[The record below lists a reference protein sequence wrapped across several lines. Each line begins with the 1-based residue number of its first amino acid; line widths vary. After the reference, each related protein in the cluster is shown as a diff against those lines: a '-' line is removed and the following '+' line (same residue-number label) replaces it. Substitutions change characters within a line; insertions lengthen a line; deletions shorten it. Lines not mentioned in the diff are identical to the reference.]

1 MMIKIGNKTLIC
13 SRKREHQDYLWEN
26 INMLRLEII
35 EDVLSYNRTNK
46 IPVKDLKRKAS
57 LIKKYSKRLKLI
69 ST

>member
-1 MMIKIGNKTLIC
+1 MIIKIGNKTLIC
-13 SRKREHQDYLWEN
+13 SRKREHQVYLWDN

-46 IPVKDLKRKAS
+46 IPVKDLKRKAT

-69 ST
+69 NT

>member
-13 SRKREHQDYLWEN
+13 SRKREHQDYLWDN

-35 EDVLSYNRTNK
+35 EDVLSYNKTNK
-46 IPVKDLKRKAS
+46 IPVKDLKRKAK
-57 LIKKYSKRLKLI
+57 LIRKYSTRLKLI

>member
-1 MMIKIGNKTLIC
+1 MIKIGNKTLIC
-13 SRKREHQDYLWEN
+13 SRKREHQDYLWDN

-35 EDVLSYNRTNK
+35 EDVLSYNKTNK
-46 IPVKDLKRKAS
+46 IPVKDLKRKAK

>member
-1 MMIKIGNKTLIC
+1 
-13 SRKREHQDYLWEN
+13 
-26 INMLRLEII
+26 MLRLEII

-46 IPVKDLKRKAS
+46 IPVKDLKRKAK

>member
-13 SRKREHQDYLWEN
+13 SRKREHEDYLWDN

-46 IPVKDLKRKAS
+46 IPVKDLKRKAT

-69 ST
+69 NT

>member
-1 MMIKIGNKTLIC
+1 MIKIGNKTLIC
-13 SRKREHQDYLWEN
+13 SRKREHQDYLWDN

-46 IPVKDLKRKAS
+46 IPVKDLKRKAT

>member
-46 IPVKDLKRKAS
+46 IPVKDLKRKAT

>member
-46 IPVKDLKRKAS
+46 IPVKDLKRKAK
-57 LIKKYSKRLKLI
+57 LIKKYSND
-69 ST
+69 

>member
-1 MMIKIGNKTLIC
+1 MIKIGNKTLIC

-35 EDVLSYNRTNK
+35 EDVLSYNKTNK
-46 IPVKDLKRKAS
+46 IPVKDLKRKAK

>member
-13 SRKREHQDYLWEN
+13 SRKRKHQDYLWDN

-46 IPVKDLKRKAS
+46 IPVKDLKRKAT

-69 ST
+69 NT

>member
-1 MMIKIGNKTLIC
+1 MIKIGNKTLIC

-46 IPVKDLKRKAS
+46 IPVKDLKRKAT

-69 ST
+69 NT

>member
-1 MMIKIGNKTLIC
+1 MIKIGNKTLIC
-13 SRKREHQDYLWEN
+13 SRKREHEDYLWDN

-35 EDVLSYNRTNK
+35 EDVLSYNKTNK
-46 IPVKDLKRKAS
+46 IPVKDLKRKAT

>member
-1 MMIKIGNKTLIC
+1 MIKIGNKTLIC

-35 EDVLSYNRTNK
+35 EDVLSYNKTNK
-46 IPVKDLKRKAS
+46 IPVKDLKRKAT

-69 ST
+69 NT

>member
-13 SRKREHQDYLWEN
+13 SRKREHQDYLWDN

-35 EDVLSYNRTNK
+35 EDVLSYNKTNK
-46 IPVKDLKRKAS
+46 IPVKDLKRKAK

>member
-1 MMIKIGNKTLIC
+1 MMIKVGNKTLIC
-13 SRKREHQDYLWEN
+13 SRKREHQDYLWDN

-46 IPVKDLKRKAS
+46 IPVKDLKRKAT

-69 ST
+69 NT

>member
-13 SRKREHQDYLWEN
+13 SRKREHQDYLWDN

-35 EDVLSYNRTNK
+35 EDVLSYNKTNK
-46 IPVKDLKRKAS
+46 IPVKDLKRKAT

>member
-1 MMIKIGNKTLIC
+1 MIIKIGNKTLIC
-13 SRKREHQDYLWEN
+13 SRKREHQDYLWDN

-46 IPVKDLKRKAS
+46 IPVKDLKRKAT

-69 ST
+69 NT

>member
-1 MMIKIGNKTLIC
+1 MIIKIGNKTLIC
-13 SRKREHQDYLWEN
+13 SRKREHQDYLWDN

-35 EDVLSYNRTNK
+35 EDVLSYNKTNK
-46 IPVKDLKRKAS
+46 IRVKDLKRKAT

>member
-1 MMIKIGNKTLIC
+1 MIKIGNKTLIC

-46 IPVKDLKRKAS
+46 IPIKDLKRKAT

-69 ST
+69 NT

>member
-1 MMIKIGNKTLIC
+1 MIKIGNKTLIC
-13 SRKREHQDYLWEN
+13 SRKREHQDYLWDN

-46 IPVKDLKRKAS
+46 IPVKDLKRKAK
-57 LIKKYSKRLKLI
+57 LIRKYSTRLKLI

>member
-13 SRKREHQDYLWEN
+13 SRKREHQDYLWDS

-46 IPVKDLKRKAS
+46 IPIKDLKRKAT

-69 ST
+69 NT

>member
-13 SRKREHQDYLWEN
+13 SRKREHEDYLWDN

-46 IPVKDLKRKAS
+46 IPVKDLKRKAK

>member
-13 SRKREHQDYLWEN
+13 SRKREHQDYLWDN

-46 IPVKDLKRKAS
+46 IPVKDLKRKAK
-57 LIKKYSKRLKLI
+57 LIRKYSKRLQLI

>member
-13 SRKREHQDYLWEN
+13 SRKREHEDYLWDN

-46 IPVKDLKRKAS
+46 IPVKDLKRKAT
-57 LIKKYSKRLKLI
+57 LIKNI
-69 ST
+69 VND

>member
-13 SRKREHQDYLWEN
+13 SRKRQHQDYLWDN
-26 INMLRLEII
+26 IRMLRAEII

-46 IPVKDLKRKAS
+46 IPVRDLKRKAS

-69 ST
+69 NT

>member
-13 SRKREHQDYLWEN
+13 SRKREHQDYLWDN

-35 EDVLSYNRTNK
+35 EDVLSYNKTNK
-46 IPVKDLKRKAS
+46 IPIKDLKRKAK
-57 LIKKYSKRLKLI
+57 LIRKYSTRLKLI

>member
-46 IPVKDLKRKAS
+46 IPVKDLKRKAT

-69 ST
+69 NT

>member
-1 MMIKIGNKTLIC
+1 MIKIGNKTLIC
-13 SRKREHQDYLWEN
+13 SRKREHEDYLWDN

-46 IPVKDLKRKAS
+46 IPVKDLKRKAT

>member
-1 MMIKIGNKTLIC
+1 MIKIGNKTLIC
-13 SRKREHQDYLWEN
+13 SRKREHQDYLWDN

-46 IPVKDLKRKAS
+46 IPVKDLKRKAT

-69 ST
+69 NT

>member
-1 MMIKIGNKTLIC
+1 MIKIGNKTLIC
-13 SRKREHQDYLWEN
+13 SRKREHEDYLWDN

-46 IPVKDLKRKAS
+46 IPVKDLKRKAT

-69 ST
+69 NT

>member
-13 SRKREHQDYLWEN
+13 SRKREHQDYLWDN

-46 IPVKDLKRKAS
+46 IPVKDLKRKAE

>member
-1 MMIKIGNKTLIC
+1 MIKIGNKTLIC
-13 SRKREHQDYLWEN
+13 SRKREHQDYLWDN

-46 IPVKDLKRKAS
+46 IPVKDLKRKAK

-69 ST
+69 NT

>member
-13 SRKREHQDYLWEN
+13 SRKREHEDYLWDN

-46 IPVKDLKRKAS
+46 IPVKDLKRKAT

>member
-13 SRKREHQDYLWEN
+13 SRKREHQDYLWDN

-46 IPVKDLKRKAS
+46 IPVKDLKRKAT

-69 ST
+69 NT

>member
-1 MMIKIGNKTLIC
+1 MIKIGNKTLIC
-13 SRKREHQDYLWEN
+13 SRKREHQDYLWDN

-46 IPVKDLKRKAS
+46 IPVKDLKRKAK

>member
-1 MMIKIGNKTLIC
+1 MIIKIGNKTLIC
-13 SRKREHQDYLWEN
+13 SRKREHQDYLWDN

-46 IPVKDLKRKAS
+46 IPVKDLKRKAT